1 MKKIISLVTV
11 VLTACSAGF
20 GQVDIK
26 LWDHLNQNA
35 TGNNL
40 NGTEHLVAAASDG
53 EYAITFNFKN
63 TSGIS
68 KEWKIE
74 RFRITDTPGWEDRL
88 NWGVA
93 NDPMQ
98 EQGYGSGQMN
108 SNPWTVIW
116 GYTVSPGNS
125 LNLTAIASVQGA
137 GEELYRYYLVEN
149 NGTRVDSID
158 YRVTTSLGIGTNE
171 KESIIVVYP
180 NPVSNI
186 LTVNTTGLEGS
197 VELKMVDVLG
207 KMVLTESGAASMNKV
222 DVSNFKNGVYLIFVY
237 NKGDLIQTKRIVV
250 KH

>member
-1 MKKIISLVTV
+1 MKKNLFLV
-11 VLTACSAGF
+11 LACSFLMTNSNA
-20 GQVDIK
+20 QVDIK
-26 LWDHLNQNA
+26 LWDPLNQDV
-35 TGNNL
+35 TGNSL
-40 NGTEHLVAAASDG
+40 NGTEQVVAVASDG
-53 EYAITFNFKN
+53 DYAITFNFKN
-63 TSGIS
+63 TSGTS

-98 EQGYGSGQMN
+98 EQGYSPSQMN

-116 GYTVSPGNS
+116 GYNVGPDTS
-125 LNLTAIASVQGA
+125 LNLMAIASVEGA
-137 GEELYRYYLVEN
+137 GEELYRYYLIEN

-171 KESIIVVYP
+171 KESIVSVYP
-180 NPVSNI
+180 NPVSTI

-197 VELKMVDVLG
+197 VELKMVDILG
-207 KMVLTESGAASMNKV
+207 KIVLTESGTPMNKV
-222 DVSNFKNGVYLIFVY
+222 DVSNFKNGVYLVYVY
-237 NKGDLIQTKRIVV
+237 NKGDLIQTKRIVI